1 MKVFLDSA
9 NLVDVAD
16 CLNLGFISGI
26 TTNPSILAKEPKA
39 NFVEHIKKIVA
50 LMQKNEKQ
58 IPLSVEVFTA
68 DPKKMLD
75 QALMLVDQIQ
85 YENINIK
92 VPIGWGELGVI
103 SELSKRGIKVNC
115 TCLFNESQSILA
127 ENAGAHYLSI
137 FYGRLKDIGG
147 DPIKVIQNVR
157 ATLDRQKSDSEIIVG
172 SIRQE
177 QDVADSSFAGAHI
190 ATFGRTIMT
199 KMVEHPQTKRSVD
212 GFLKDFSEWLS

>member
-9 NLVDVAD
+9 NLVDVD
-16 CLNLGFISGI
+16 NCLNLGFISGI

-50 LMQKNEKQ
+50 LIQKDGHQ

-68 DPKKMLD
+68 DPRKMLE

-92 VPIGWGELGVI
+92 IPIGWEELGVI

-127 ENAGAHYLSI
+127 ENAGANYLSI
-137 FYGRLKDIGG
+137 FHGRLRDIGG
-147 DPIKVIQNVR
+147 DPLRVIQNVR
-157 ATLDRQKSDSEIIVG
+157 KMLDQHNSNSEIIVG

-177 QDVADSSFAGAHI
+177 QDVADSSMAGAHI
-190 ATFGRTIMT
+190 ATFGRNIMV
-199 KMVEHPQTKRSVD
+199 KMVDHPQTKKSVD